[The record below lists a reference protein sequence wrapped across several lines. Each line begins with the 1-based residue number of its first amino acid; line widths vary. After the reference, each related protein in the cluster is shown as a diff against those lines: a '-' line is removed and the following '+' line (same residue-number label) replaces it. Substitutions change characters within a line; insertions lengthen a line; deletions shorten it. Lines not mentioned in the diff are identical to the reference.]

1 MQGYSVR
8 EVGLKKL
15 LRGALLVGALA
26 LGMLTLAPWAQ
37 AADAKIAVRSETS
50 SIDPHFS
57 YFGSN
62 KNVAADIFDTLI
74 GRDKDLGLFPALATE
89 WTKVEPT
96 VWEFKLRPGVTWHD
110 GKPFTADDVLFSL
123 ERAGKVP
130 NSPAPFTQFLGQIV
144 SVEKVDDLT
153 VRIHAASESTQLLLD
168 IADVFIVSK
177 HVGEGATT
185 EDYNSGKAAIG
196 TGPYKFVSWTPG
208 GTVALVRNDN
218 YWGKPATF
226 ASVDVIAIPNDASR
240 VAALLAEDVDLI
252 EAVPPDSVERL
263 QSTPGVTVWKVP
275 DVYTGYL
282 HMVTDRENPPT
293 ITAKD
298 GSAIKNPLLNPKV
311 REALALAIDRDAI
324 ISRLMFGLGQK
335 ASQLAGPTMVGFDP
349 DIPQTPYDP
358 EKAKALLAEA
368 GYPDGFRMTIAA
380 PNDRYVASA
389 QIAQAVAQ
397 MFERI
402 GIAMQVETMP
412 ANVFLPKVNEQA
424 YSIFFMGIGSPQGT
438 SWISLRGVLMT
449 YDKDKG
455 YGLSNRGRYSNP
467 EVDRLTILAMNAPDL
482 DTAAKYA
489 REAAKVAYSD
499 YAVIPLHYQM
509 NVWAGRTGFEY
520 EARQDQLTNAYN
532 LHKAE

>member
-1 MQGYSVR
+1 MNR
-8 EVGLKKL
+8 LF
-15 LRGALLVGALA
+15 RTALAVGALV
-26 LGMLTLAPWAQ
+26 LGGLAAASPLQ
-37 AADAKIAVRSETS
+37 AAEARIGVRTETS

-62 KNVAADIFDTLI
+62 KNAAYDIFDTLI
-74 GRDKDLGLFPALATE
+74 GRDKDLGLYPALATE

-96 VWEFKLRPGVTWHD
+96 VWEFKLRAGVTWHD
-110 GKPFTADDVLFSL
+110 GQPFTADDVLFTFG
-123 ERAGKVP
+123 RAGNVP
-130 NSPAPFTQFLGQIV
+130 NSPAPATQFLTQIV
-144 SVEKVDDLT
+144 SAEKIDDLT
-153 VRIHAASESTQLLLD
+153 LRIHAASESTQLLLD
-168 IADVFIVSK
+168 LPDLFIVSK
-177 HVGEGATT
+177 HAGEGATT

-208 GTVALVRNDN
+208 GTLSLVRNDS
-218 YWGKPATF
+218 YWGTPATF
-226 ASVDVIAIPNDASR
+226 ASVDVIAIPNDAGR
-240 VAALLAEDVDLI
+240 VAAILAGDVDLI

-263 QSTPGVTVWKVP
+263 KGDPNVTVWTVP

-282 HMVTDRENPPT
+282 HMVTDRDDPPT

-298 GSAIKNPLLNPKV
+298 GSPIENPLLNPKV

-335 ASQLAGPTMVGFDP
+335 ASQLAGPTMVGYNP

-397 MFERI
+397 MLERI

-412 ANVFLPKVNEQA
+412 ANVFLPKINEQE

-438 SWISLRGVLMT
+438 AWISLRGVLMT

-467 EVDRLTILAMNAPDL
+467 EVDRLTVLAMNAPDL
-482 DTAAKYA
+482 DTAAQYA
-489 REAAKVAYSD
+489 REAATVAYSD
-499 YAVIPLHYQM
+499 FPVIPLHYQM
-509 NVWAGRTGFEY
+509 NVWAGRTGFNY
-520 EARQDQLTNAYN
+520 AARQDQLTNGYN

>member
-1 MQGYSVR
+1 MR
-8 EVGLKKL
+8 RLFH
-15 LRGALLVGALA
+15 AAALA
-26 LGMLTLAPWAQ
+26 AGTLAL
-37 AADAKIAVRSETS
+37 AALVAAAPVLSAEARIGVRSETS

-62 KNVAADIFDTLI
+62 KNAASDIFETLI
-74 GRDKDLGLFPALATE
+74 GRDKDLVLFPALATE
-89 WTKVEPT
+89 WVKVEPT
-96 VWEFKLRPGVTWHD
+96 VWDFKLRPGVTWHD
-110 GKPFTADDVLFSL
+110 GQPFTADDVLFSF
-123 ERAGKVP
+123 ERAANVP
-130 NSPAPFTQFLGQIV
+130 NSPAPATQFLAQIV
-144 SVEKVDDLT
+144 SAEKVDDLT

-168 IADVFIVSK
+168 LADLFIVSK
-177 HVGEGATT
+177 HAGEGATT
-185 EDYNSGKAAIG
+185 EDYNAGKAAIG

-208 GTVALVRNDN
+208 GTLSLVRNEN
-218 YWGKPATF
+218 YWGEPATF
-226 ASVDVIAIPNDASR
+226 ASVDVIAIPNDAGR
-240 VAALLAEDVDLI
+240 VAAILSGDVDVI

-263 QSTPGVTVWKVP
+263 KSASDVTVWTVP

-282 HMVTDRENPPT
+282 HMVTDREDPPT

-335 ASQLAGPTMVGFDP
+335 ASQLSGPTMIGFNP

-368 GYPDGFRMTIAA
+368 GYPDGFKMTIAA

-402 GIAMQVETMP
+402 GVAMEVETMP
-412 ANVFLPKVNEQA
+412 ANVFLPKINAQE
-424 YSIFFMGIGSPQGT
+424 YSMFFMGIGSPQGT
-438 SWISLRGVLMT
+438 AWISLRGVLMT
-449 YDKDKG
+449 YDKEKG

-467 EVDRLTILAMNAPDL
+467 EVDRLTILALNAPDL
-482 DTAAKYA
+482 DSAAQYA
-489 REAAKVAYSD
+489 REAAVVAYSD
-499 YAVIPLHYQM
+499 YPVIPLHYQM
-509 NVWAGRTGFEY
+509 NVWAGRKGFEY
-520 EARQDQLTNAYN
+520 VARQDQLTSGYN
-532 LHKAE
+532 LHKAD